1 MEARSGEEFRD
12 DVHKKLPL
20 EICASLTARSPLK
33 STLAIL
39 QTFGLR
45 VLSQR
50 SMEGQ
55 WPITQQC
62 YSLAT

>member
-1 MEARSGEEFRD
+1 MEASSGEEFRD

-50 SMEGQ
+50 
-55 WPITQQC
+55 
-62 YSLAT
+62 